1 MKMTKFYLGLIGV
14 LLLAAGCNLDSDTV
28 VVPDVED
35 EFYLELAEDFEN
47 GNRSLNW
54 KLRTIES
61 VGCEDAGIDYTFHW
75 QEGQTLVLSINQV
88 LTSSDCDPAD
98 EPARALVEIG
108 TLSNGFYPVSIAL
121 RETLE
126 REGTLRVSDSF
137 FQIEIESG
145 GGVLPLR
152 ERLFRMP
159 EHTLWGYIDHQGID
173 SLSNAAADFYAELEQ
188 ITERQVLTDGH
199 YGFFESRNNG
209 DEIFFP
215 EIAASAS
222 TTLAFQRTLTADRK
236 TAVIELI
243 NTYRETYEELRLVIG
258 NTYGEAW

>member
-1 MKMTKFYLGLIGV
+1 MTRFYLGFIGV

-28 VVPDVED
+28 IVPDVED
-35 EFYLELAEDFEN
+35 EFYLELAEAFED

-61 VGCEDAGIDYTFHW
+61 VGCEDAGIDFSFQQ
-75 QEGQTLVLSINQV
+75 QEGQVLVLSINQV

-98 EPARALVEIG
+98 EPARAVVEVG
-108 TLSNGFYPVSIAL
+108 ALNNGFYPVSIAL

-126 REGTLRVSDSF
+126 REGTLRVSNSF

-152 ERLFRMP
+152 ERLFRLP
-159 EHTLWGYIDHQGID
+159 EHTIWGYVDHQGID
-173 SLSNAAADFYAELEQ
+173 SLRNAATAFFAELEQ
-188 ITERQVLTDGH
+188 ITEEQSLIDGH
-199 YGFFESRNNG
+199 YGFFESRDNG
-209 DEIFFP
+209 GEILFP
-215 EIAASAS
+215 ETAAPAP
-222 TTLAFQRTLTADRK
+222 TTFTFQRALTVDRK

-243 NTYRETYEELRLVIG
+243 NTYRETYEGLQIVIG
-258 NTYGEAW
+258 NTYGEEW